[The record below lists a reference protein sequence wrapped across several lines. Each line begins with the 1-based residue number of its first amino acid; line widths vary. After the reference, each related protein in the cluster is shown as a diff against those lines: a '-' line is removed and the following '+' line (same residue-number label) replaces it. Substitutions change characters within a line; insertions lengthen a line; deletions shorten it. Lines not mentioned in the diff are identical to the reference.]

1 MAENVFENVLGLA
14 HAQRGESSNHGECVH
29 MFDNE
34 LDVSVKTVPSING
47 IPINGPRLY
56 MPFSR
61 RILLTKWGMADA
73 LADELLT
80 KIVTPFSECVGVPLE
95 TFLLGASDEAIVRYL
110 EQIENRGSAKGPTRN
125 VMVADAGSLD

>member
-1 MAENVFENVLGLA
+1 
-14 HAQRGESSNHGECVH
+14 
-29 MFDNE
+29 
-34 LDVSVKTVPSING
+34 
-47 IPINGPRLY
+47 

-80 KIVTPFSECVGVPLE
+80 KIVTHFSECVGVPLE

-110 EQIENRGSAKGPTRN
+110 KQTESRGSGKGPTSY